1 MEAEVTDKCRA
12 LTPSPQLTCNAP
24 AQSGLEVPDGNPTC
38 EQQWGYHIA
47 KILVARHFS
56 EMSRLLD
63 AREQGII
70 REDDMCDKIL
80 SFAGAFLSIFPKHDQ
95 ALRIIKG
102 YFEIQKLLPAAL
114 GSADQEIGTILAE
127 ATIEAAKQ
135 AALEALTG
143 AVQPEVTI
151 PVRALKL
158 INDSSTTWAVYNI
171 TKERHRLLVAQEYL
185 LDYYKHG
192 GNRSRVAEKYKLVK
206 NASLDEIIAAIAK
219 AYVGSSWISR
229 KMWVPSD
236 TVRTADHYEGLVRQM
251 IMHCIEGQCGY
262 TVSPK
267 RQRKPPIACFFK

>member
-1 MEAEVTDKCRA
+1 MEVEVANKCRVLPTLLQA
-12 LTPSPQLTCNAP
+12 SCTAP

-38 EQQWGYHIA
+38 EQKWGYHIA
-47 KILVARHFS
+47 KVLVARHFS

-63 AREQGII
+63 TREQGII
-70 REDDMCDKIL
+70 REDDICDKIL
-80 SFAGAFLSIFPKHDQ
+80 SFSGAFLSVVPKQDQ

-114 GSADQEIGTILAE
+114 SAEDKEIGTILAE
-127 ATIEAAKQ
+127 ATVEAAKQ
-135 AALEALTG
+135 AAVEELTG

-151 PVRALKL
+151 PVRVLKL

-171 TKERHRLLVAQEYL
+171 SRERNRLLVAQEYL
-185 LDYYKHG
+185 LDYYKYG

-206 NASLDEIIAAIAK
+206 KASLNEIIDAIAK

-236 TVRTADHYEGLVRQM
+236 TVRTAEHYEGLVRNM
-251 IMHCIEGQCGY
+251 VMSCMEGQCGY
-262 TVSPK
+262 TESPK
-267 RQRKPPIACFFK
+267 QQMKPAIACFFK